1 MYRVLTANTPGCVAF
16 SCPVQRW
23 NLKISGVPA
32 FSVPPLRA
40 KRDSR
45 GRRERVGSKPERR
58 PVPGT
63 FQGRFWEATTPI
75 SDSYR
80 SPQVISGERSGR
92 QHLGLQRRQI

>member
-1 MYRVLTANTPGCVAF
+1 VTLPLHGAPNPRMYRVLTANTPGCVAF

-63 FQGRFWEATTPI
+63 FQGRF
-75 SDSYR
+75 
-80 SPQVISGERSGR
+80 
-92 QHLGLQRRQI
+92 